1 MMASRGVPSDGA
13 RNEGGRRIMIT
24 LYHCVGARSFRA
36 LWALEE
42 LSLPYA
48 LKLTAF
54 PPRFRE
60 PGYLD
65 VNPLG
70 TTPTLIDGDTLMSES
85 AAIGEYLARRHGPSD
100 LTVAPDEP
108 GFGTY
113 LNFLHMGEATLT
125 FPQTI
130 HLRYAVFEPEERRLP
145 QAAADYVQWFLSRL
159 KAAARLLDDSG
170 YVAARR
176 FTMADISVAY
186 ALKLGEQLG
195 FSESFPEAFRAHL
208 ARMKARDAYQRALAA
223 ESVGEAVL

>member
-1 MMASRGVPSDGA
+1 
-13 RNEGGRRIMIT
+13 MIT

-42 LSLPYA
+42 LGLPYA
-48 LKLTAF
+48 LKLTPF

-70 TTPTLIDGDTLMSES
+70 TTPTLLDGDALMSES
-85 AAIGEYLARRHGPSD
+85 AAIGEYLARRYGASHQGSGD

-108 GFGTY
+108 GFAAY

-159 KAAARLLDDSG
+159 KAADKLLDDSG
-170 YVAARR
+170 YVAAGR

-195 FSESFPEAFRAHL
+195 FADAFPQAFKDHL
-208 ARMKARDAYQRALAA
+208 ARMKARPAYQRALAA
-223 ESVGEAVL
+223 ESAGEPVL

>member
-1 MMASRGVPSDGA
+1 
-13 RNEGGRRIMIT
+13 MIT

-42 LSLPYA
+42 LGLPYE
-48 LKLTAF
+48 LRLTAF
-54 PPRFRE
+54 PPRVRE

-70 TTPTLIDGDTLMSES
+70 TTPTLFDGDTMMSES
-85 AAIGEYLARRHGPSD
+85 AAIGEYLARRYGPSD
-100 LTVAPDEP
+100 LTVGPEEP
-108 GFGTY
+108 GFGAY

-130 HLRYAVFEPEERRLP
+130 HLRYAVFEPQERRLP

-159 KAAARLLDDSG
+159 KAAAKLLDDTG
-170 YVAARR
+170 YVAAGR

-186 ALKLGEQLG
+186 ALKLGESLG
-195 FSESFPEAFRAHL
+195 FSDKFPKAFTDHL
-208 ARMKARDAYQRALAA
+208 ERMKARAGYQRALIA
-223 ESVGEAVL
+223 ESHGEPVL

>member
-1 MMASRGVPSDGA
+1 MASHRVPSDAA
-13 RNEGGRRIMIT
+13 RREATGGHELIT

-42 LSLPYA
+42 LGLPYD

-54 PPRFRE
+54 PPRVRE

-65 VNPLG
+65 INPLG
-70 TTPTLIDGDTLMSES
+70 TTPALLDGGTLMTES
-85 AAIGEYLARRHGPSD
+85 SAICEYLARRHGPTD
-100 LTVAPDEP
+100 LTVNPDEP
-108 GFGTY
+108 GFGAY

-159 KAAARLLDDSG
+159 KGAARLLDETG
-170 YVAARR
+170 YVAAGR
-176 FTMADISVAY
+176 FTMADISVGY
-186 ALKLGEQLG
+186 ALKLAQSLG
-195 FSESFPEAFRAHL
+195 FTDKFPAPFAAHL
-208 ARMKARDAYQRALAA
+208 ERLKARDGYQRALAA
-223 ESVGEAVL
+223 ESHGEPVL

>member
-1 MMASRGVPSDGA
+1 
-13 RNEGGRRIMIT
+13 MIT

-42 LSLPYA
+42 LGLPYA
-48 LKLTAF
+48 LKLTPF
-54 PPRFRE
+54 PPRSRE

-70 TTPTLIDGDTLMSES
+70 TTPTLIDGETLMSES
-85 AAIGEYLARRHGPSD
+85 AAIGEYLARRHGPGD
-100 LTVAPDEP
+100 LSVSPEEP
-108 GFGTY
+108 GFGAY

-176 FTMADISVAY
+176 FTMADISVGY
-186 ALKLGEQLG
+186 ALKLGEALG
-195 FSESFPEAFRAHL
+195 FHEHFPKPFQAHL
-208 ARMKARDAYQRALAA
+208 ERMKARPAYRRALTA
-223 ESVGEAVL
+223 ESAGEPVL

>member
-1 MMASRGVPSDGA
+1 
-13 RNEGGRRIMIT
+13 MIT

-42 LSLPYA
+42 LGLPYA
-48 LKLTAF
+48 LKLTPF

-70 TTPTLIDGDTLMSES
+70 TTPTLIDGETLMSES

-100 LTVAPDEP
+100 LTVAGRARLRGLSELPAHGRGHPHLPADHPPALRGVRARGAPPAP
-108 GFGTY
+108 GG
-113 LNFLHMGEATLT
+113 GR
-125 FPQTI
+125 
-130 HLRYAVFEPEERRLP
+130 LRAVVPVAAEGGG
-145 QAAADYVQWFLSRL
+145 QAAGRQRL
-159 KAAARLLDDSG
+159 CRR
-170 YVAARR
+170 RR

-195 FSESFPEAFRAHL
+195 FADSFPEAFKAHL
-208 ARMKARDAYQRALAA
+208 ARMKARDGYQRALAA
-223 ESVGEAVL
+223 ESAGEPVL

>member
-1 MMASRGVPSDGA
+1 
-13 RNEGGRRIMIT
+13 MIT

-42 LSLPYA
+42 LGLAYD
-48 LKLTAF
+48 LKLTPF

-70 TTPTLIDGDTLMSES
+70 TTPTLIDGDALMSES
-85 AAIGEYLARRHGPSD
+85 AAIGEYLARRHGSSDRGPSD

-108 GFGTY
+108 GFGAY

-159 KAAARLLDDSG
+159 KGAARLLDDTG
-170 YVAARR
+170 YVAAGR

-195 FSESFPEAFRAHL
+195 FSDKYPEAFAAHL
-208 ARMKARDAYQRALAA
+208 ARMKARDGYQRALAA
-223 ESVGEAVL
+223 ESAGEPVL

>member
-1 MMASRGVPSDGA
+1 
-13 RNEGGRRIMIT
+13 MIT

-42 LSLPYA
+42 LGLPYA

-54 PPRFRE
+54 PPRLRE

-70 TTPTLIDGDTLMSES
+70 TTPALIDGETLMSES

-100 LTVAPDEP
+100 LTVASDEP
-108 GFGTY
+108 GFGAY

-159 KAAARLLDDSG
+159 KGAARLLDDTG
-170 YVAARR
+170 YVAAGR

-195 FSESFPEAFRAHL
+195 FSDKYPEAFAAHL
-208 ARMKARDAYQRALAA
+208 ERMKARPAYQRALAA
-223 ESVGEAVL
+223 ESAGEPVL